1 MKLISQLHPSF
12 PIAALTKRF
21 GTKFNYCMFLSL
33 TPAATQCQ
41 GSVHANLDGQASTA
55 MRLAPQDFT
64 ASHASWCVSAR
75 MVLTA
80 TV

>member
-1 MKLISQLHPSF
+1 
-12 PIAALTKRF
+12 
-21 GTKFNYCMFLSL
+21 MFLSL
-33 TPAATQCQ
+33 TLAATQCQ
-41 GSVHANLDGQASTA
+41 GSAHVILDGQDFTA

-64 ASHASWCVSAR
+64 ASHASKCVSAR